1 MWPAVIWDGARAP
14 PEPLRQ
20 DLFIADPEKPIRAEL
35 FSVERLEQHARS
47 LAEAQP
53 VGKYPRRRRPLP
65 ACLRDN
71 AKILVESFREIA
83 RSAQAHRPITPGG
96 EWLLDNFHVVEE
108 QIREIK
114 NGLPTDYYR
123 ELPKLIEGPLAGYPR
138 IYGIAWALVAHTDSA
153 FDREKLVRFID
164 AYQQVTPLTI
174 GELWAIAVTLRL
186 TLIENLRRLA
196 QSIVRRARETETA
209 DAIADRVLAAPG
221 DETLQLIVN
230 ELSERQL
237 TAAAIS
243 CLEQKLRDR
252 DGYGAKFLQWLG
264 ERIARQG
271 MSIEQ
276 IVREEY
282 QTQGA
287 VNVSV
292 RNVITSMRLLSDI
305 DWTEFV
311 ESISLV
317 DRVLAADS
325 DFEAMEFVTRDQY
338 RAVIEKLARG
348 SAHSELEIA
357 RSVITKVRTAEKNNS
372 PSRERDPGYYLIA
385 KGRTA
390 LEDELGYRPSAR
402 DAIRRTISRGG
413 MGLYLSVF
421 VAITAALIFLA
432 WRSVSGVLP
441 SEALIVAAVATLA
454 FVPASDLAMALVNR
468 LVTQRLGPA
477 CLPGM
482 ALRGGIPDSLRTL
495 LAVPVLLSDKDSIEH
510 QVRNLEVHYLSNT
523 DRNLLFALLS
533 DFEDSDTETEPRDE
547 TLLSTAQQAIDE
559 LNAHYGEQRF
569 FLLHRRRCW
578 NAAQDKWMGW
588 ERKRGKLHELNRLI
602 RGATDT
608 SFIRVSPAFAQAAAN
623 TRYVITLDA
632 DTRLPRGAATRL
644 IGKMAHPLNRPVIDP
659 HLCRVTEGHGIL
671 QPRVTPSLPP
681 SRQSSLFQW
690 AFSGPNGLDPYAFA
704 VSDVYQDLFDE
715 GSYVGKGIYD
725 IDAFETVLHQ
735 RIPENTVLSHDLL
748 EGTFARAALASDV
761 EVVEEFPSRYDVEA
775 RRQHRWMRGD
785 WQLLPWIFAR
795 GYNLFG
801 DKKRACIPL
810 LARWKMLDNLRRS
823 LSAPA
828 LLLALL
834 WGWTL
839 PAPADIRWTLFM
851 LAAIVAPPLL
861 PLVTAIIPHRVGI
874 SRRTHIR
881 NLAQDFTLACTQIV
895 FVFTFLARA
904 AYLSLDAIV
913 RTTFRLFVSRK
924 HLLEWVS
931 FARSNLTS
939 RSSLGGLAFQLAG
952 SIAFAGIAAAVIL
965 ATQSTNA
972 PFASAFLALWALSPL
987 IARWASAPRDVEA
1000 YRGIDEDEQK
1010 QLRLI
1015 ARQTWRFFETFV
1027 TADDNHLPPDNFQ
1040 EDPKPV
1046 VAHRTSPTNIGLY
1059 LMSVLSAR
1067 DFGWIGTAETLDRI
1081 EATLATMD
1089 RLERYRGHF
1098 LNWYETQTLRSLEP
1112 RYVSSVDS
1120 GNLAG
1125 NLIILKNAAREIAEH
1140 PSCGDSCFN
1149 GIADALTLLRKVCED
1164 ATQPKLRDVETC
1176 LSLIAELESAL
1187 EKKPAKLD
1195 TWLATISPCIEQLE
1209 AHAPNCGDAIAVW
1222 AKALSDCLAS
1232 HRRDLTPHSD
1242 LPTRLQ
1248 AIAEKAERMAAEMD
1262 FSFLL
1267 EQDRQLLSI
1276 GFRVDDQ
1283 ALDSG
1288 AYDLLASEARL
1299 ASFLAIAKGDIPTR
1313 NWFRLG
1319 RTMMPLRH
1327 GSVLLSWSGSMFEY
1341 LMPTMIMREP
1351 AGSLLAQSNR
1361 LAVWRQIGYGRE
1373 LGIPWGISESQYNA
1387 RDREQNYQ
1395 YTGFGVPDL
1404 GLKRGLSE
1412 NTVVAPYATGLA
1424 AMIAPAAALKNYA
1437 RLARI
1442 GACGHYGWY
1451 EAVDYTPARIPE
1463 GASYVIVKSYMA
1475 HHQAMSI
1482 IGIANVVHDGR
1493 IRERFHAEPMV
1504 QATELLLQERMPR
1517 DVSVARPPPELKT
1530 GAVVLYESAPPA
1542 QRRYATAFTQTPR
1555 THLLS
1560 NGSYALM
1567 LTAAGSGYSRW
1578 GDFAITRWREDVTR
1592 DQWGSY
1598 IYLRDARSGATWSA
1612 GFQPC
1617 GTEPDTYEAMFAED
1631 RCTITRN
1638 DLALTTTLEIAVSP
1652 EDDAEVRRVSITNH
1666 GSRTR
1671 EIDVTSY
1678 AELALARPADDI
1690 AHPAFS
1696 KMFVETEFD
1705 QELGALFAHRRPR
1718 GSGDPQI
1725 WAAHLSV
1732 VEGQTLG
1739 EVQYETDRARFL
1751 GRNRAARSPGAVAD
1765 GWPLSNT
1772 VGAVLDPVFS
1782 LRRRVSIPRGQTVT
1796 VAFWTIAAA
1805 TREDVEA
1812 LADKHRDAASF
1823 TRAITLAATQSQSLL
1838 QYLNIAPDEAQLF
1851 QKLANCVVYPQT
1863 ALRAPQ
1869 EVLRNAGPASS
1880 LWPLGISGDL
1890 PIVVLRIDEAEDI
1903 DIARQILRAH
1913 SYWRAKL
1920 LAVDLVVLN
1929 DRAAS
1934 YAQDLQTAL
1943 DGIVR
1948 VHAERMGT
1956 QAGNIYLLRTDLLQA
1971 GAREKL
1977 LAAARVILS
1986 NRRGK
1991 LAEQVERALDDKPVT
2006 PPRSRKIAVVKPE
2019 TAPAKLPKLEYA
2031 NGFGGFTAD
2040 GREYAIVM
2048 EGGQLTPAP
2057 WVNVIANPGFGFQVS
2072 GGGAGFTWSANSQ
2085 QNQITAWSND
2095 PVTNESAEILY
2106 LRDLETGEVWSPTAY
2121 PVRDPGSR
2129 YVAYHGHGYSRFEHA
2144 SRGIDIELTQFVP
2157 LKDPIK
2163 ISRLKL
2169 VNRSTRARKLSLT
2182 AYVEWS
2188 LGPNRPKSQPYIL
2201 TEIDPRTSAMF
2212 AQNPWSEDFNAQIA
2226 FLDMQGRQTAWT
2238 ADRSEFLG
2246 RNGTPEMPW
2255 ALMGDTALSM
2265 RTGAGLDACGALQTE
2280 IRLAPGEEVEL
2291 VVTLGQAA
2299 SRADA
2304 QSLVSRI
2311 RQTDVKASLN
2321 EVKTFW
2327 DETLGTVEVKTPD
2340 RAMDFLL
2347 NRWLLYQTL
2356 SCRMWARAGFY
2367 QASGAYGFRDQLQ
2380 DCMALCVSHPGRARH
2395 HILRTAARQFV
2406 EGDVQHWWLPE
2417 TGKGVRTT
2425 ISDDRA
2431 WLAYTVAH
2439 YVDVTGD
2446 VAILDEQVPFLEGQQ
2461 LKPGEHE
2468 AFFLPQQSH
2477 DTAPLY
2483 EHCARALDLCLAVG
2497 VHGLPL
2503 MGTGDW
2509 NDGMNR
2515 VGEQGRGESI
2525 WLGWFLLDVLKKF
2538 IPLAEARG
2546 DGKRAATWLLHTNV
2560 LKDSIE
2566 DNGWDGDWYRRAYY
2580 DDETPLGSVANAEC
2594 RIDSIAQSWGV
2605 LSGAA
2610 DSARAARAMQ
2620 AVDKYLVR
2628 GADQLVL
2635 LFAPP
2640 FVSTAHDPGYIKGYP
2655 AGLRENGGQYTHGA
2669 TWTVAAFAELGNG
2682 NRAGELF
2689 AMLNPINH
2697 ARSRTAAQRYRVE
2710 PYVVAGD
2717 VYSMPPHVGRGGW
2730 TWYTGSAGWMYRVGI
2745 EWILGLRV
2753 KADRLLLDP
2762 CIPSHWPGFEA
2773 IVRHKG
2779 AVYEITIENPNGLCK
2794 GIAELYLD
2802 GEPVEGS
2809 AIPFV
2814 PGGGT
2819 HKVRAIIGEARAIAQ
2834 HAANAA
2840 Q

>member
-1 MWPAVIWDGARAP
+1 M
-14 PEPLRQ
+14 RQ
-20 DLFIADPEKPIRAEL
+20 DIFIADPEKPIRAEL

-47 LAEAQP
+47 LAEAQS
-53 VGKYPRRRRPLP
+53 VAKAVRKRRPLP
-65 ACLRDN
+65 HRLRDN
-71 AKILVESFREIA
+71 AKILVDSFREIA
-83 RSAQAHRPITPGG
+83 RSAQAHRPITPAG

-108 QIREIK
+108 QIREIR
-114 NGLPTDYYR
+114 NDLPADYYGQ
-123 ELPKLIEGPLAGYPR
+123 LPKLTEGPLAGYPR

-153 FDREKLVRFID
+153 FDREKLIRFVD

-174 GELWAIAVTLRL
+174 GELWALAVTLRL

-196 QSIVRRARETETA
+196 QSIVRRARQTEDA
-209 DAIADRVLAAPG
+209 DAIADRALTAPG
-221 DETLQLIVN
+221 EETLKHIIE
-230 ELSERQL
+230 ELSERAL
-237 TAAAIS
+237 SAATIS
-243 CLEQKLRDR
+243 RLEQKLRDR
-252 DGYGAKFLQWLG
+252 DGYGARFLQWMG
-264 ERIARQG
+264 EKIAAQG

-338 RAVIEKLARG
+338 RRIVEKLARG
-348 SAHSELEIA
+348 SACSELDVA
-357 RSVITKVRTAEKNNS
+357 RAVATRVRAAENGAR
-372 PSRERDPGYYLIA
+372 PPRECDPGYYLLS
-385 KGRTA
+385 KGRRP
-390 LEDELGYRPSAR
+390 LEEELGYRPSAR
-402 DAIRRTISRGG
+402 DAIRRFISRGG
-413 MGLYLSVF
+413 MGLYLSMFWVL
-421 VAITAALIFLA
+421 TAGIAFFA
-432 WRSVSGVLP
+432 WWSVSDVV
-441 SEALIVAAVATLA
+441 SHEALAIAGVIILA
-454 FVPASDLAMALVNR
+454 LEPASDFAMALVNR
-468 LVTQRLGPA
+468 LITQRMGPA

-482 ALRGGIPDSLRTL
+482 ALRDGIPDSLRTL
-495 LAVPVLLSDKDSIEH
+495 LVVPVLLSNEDAIENH
-510 QVRNLEVHYLSNT
+510 VRDLEVHYLSNT
-523 DRNLLFALLS
+523 DRNLFLALLS
-533 DFEDSDTETEPRDE
+533 DWEDSNTETGGRDVE
-547 TLLSTAQQAIDE
+547 LKAAAQKGIDD
-559 LNAHYGEQRF
+559 LNARYGEQRF

-578 NAAQDKWMGW
+578 NPAQGKWMGW
-588 ERKRGKLHELNRLI
+588 ERKRGKLHELNRLL

-608 SFIRVSPAFAQAAAN
+608 SFITVPTGFAQTAAN

-632 DTRLPRGAATRL
+632 DTRLPRGSATRL
-644 IGKMAHPLNRPVIDP
+644 VGKMAHPLNRPVIDP
-659 HLCRVTEGHGIL
+659 ALCRVVEGHGIL

-725 IDAFETVLHQ
+725 VDAFETVLHQ

-748 EGTFARAALASDV
+748 EGTFTRAALASDV

-785 WQLLPWIFAR
+785 WQLLPWIFSR
-795 GYNLFG
+795 GYDQVG
-801 DKKRACIPL
+801 DKKHAHIPL

-839 PAPADIRWTLFM
+839 PAPADIRWTLFV
-851 LAAIVAPPLL
+851 LAAIVLPPLL

-881 NLAQDFTLACTQIV
+881 NLAHDFTLAFTQII
-895 FVFTFLARA
+895 FVITFLARA

-913 RTTFRLFVSRK
+913 RTAFRLFVSRK

-931 FARSNLTS
+931 FARSNLDR
-939 RSSLGGLAFQLAG
+939 RSTLRGLAMQLAG
-952 SIAFAGIAAAVIL
+952 AIAFAGVTAAIIL
-965 ATQSTNA
+965 TTQPSNA
-972 PFASAFLALWALSPL
+972 PFASAFLALWALSPV
-987 IARWASAPRDVEA
+987 IARWASAPRDIEA
-1000 YRGIDEDEQK
+1000 YRDIDEDERK
-1010 QLRLI
+1010 ELRLI
-1015 ARQTWRFFETFV
+1015 ARRTWRFFESFV
-1027 TADDNHLPPDNFQ
+1027 TAEENHLPPDNFQ

-1059 LMSVLSAR
+1059 LVSVLAAR
-1067 DFGWIGTAETLDRI
+1067 DFGWIGTAEALERI
-1081 EATLATMD
+1081 EATFATMEK
-1089 RLERYRGHF
+1089 LERYRGHF
-1098 LNWYETQTLRSLEP
+1098 LNWYETQRLQSLEP

-1125 NLIILKNAAREIAEH
+1125 NLIILKNAALEIAQA
-1140 PSCGDSCFN
+1140 PPDDASCFS
-1149 GIADALTLLRKVCED
+1149 GVADALALLRQACED
-1164 ATQPKLRDVETC
+1164 APQPKQREIES
-1176 LSLIAELESAL
+1176 SLTLISELEQAL
-1187 EKKPAKLD
+1187 HRKPTGVTGLES
-1195 TWLATISPCIEQLE
+1195 WLTGISPHLAQLNE
-1209 AHAPNCGDAIAVW
+1209 HSSHCKESVSIW
-1222 AKALSDCLAS
+1222 TKALSDCVES
-1232 HRRDLTPHSD
+1232 HRRDLDPAPD
-1242 LPTRLQ
+1242 LVERLH
-1248 AIAEKAERMAAEMD
+1248 ALAAKAERMALEMD
-1262 FSFLL
+1262 FTFLL
-1267 EQDRQLLSI
+1267 EEDRQLLSI

-1283 ALDSG
+1283 ALDGS

-1299 ASFLAIAKGDIPTR
+1299 ASFFAIAKGDIPTR

-1341 LMPTMIMREP
+1341 LMPTMVMREP

-1373 LGIPWGISESQYNA
+1373 LGVPWGISESQYNA
-1387 RDREQNYQ
+1387 RDREQSYQ

-1412 NTVVAPYATGLA
+1412 NTVVAPYASGLA
-1424 AMIAPAAALKNYA
+1424 AMVAPAAALKNYA

-1442 GACGHYGWY
+1442 GARGHYGWY

-1463 GASYVIVKSYMA
+1463 GASYVVVKSYMA
-1475 HHQAMSI
+1475 HHQAMTVV
-1482 IGIANVVHDGR
+1482 GIANVVHDGR

-1530 GAVVLYESAPPA
+1530 GAVVLYQSAPPA
-1542 QRRYATAFTQTPR
+1542 QRRYTTPYTQTPR

-1578 GDFAITRWREDVTR
+1578 GDFAISRWREDATR
-1592 DQWGSY
+1592 DHWGSF

-1612 GFQPC
+1612 GYQPC
-1617 GTEPDTYEAMFAED
+1617 ATEPDSYEVTFSED
-1631 RCTITRN
+1631 RCAIVRN
-1638 DLALTTTLEIAVSP
+1638 DLALMTTLEIAVSP

-1678 AELALARPADDI
+1678 AELVLARPADDL

-1705 QELGALFAHRRPR
+1705 HELSALFAHRRPR

-1751 GRNRAARSPGAVAD
+1751 GRNRAARSPAAVSD

-1796 VAFWTIAAA
+1796 VAFWTIAGH
-1805 TREDVEA
+1805 TREDVAA
-1812 LADKHRDAASF
+1812 LADKHRDAAAF
-1823 TRAITLAATQSQSLL
+1823 TRATTLAATQSQSLL
-1838 QYLNIAPDEAQLF
+1838 QYLNIAADEAQLF
-1851 QKLANCVVYPQT
+1851 QKLANCVIYPET
-1863 ALRAPQ
+1863 ALRASL
-1869 EVLRNAGPASS
+1869 ETLRNAGPAST

-1920 LAVDLVVLN
+1920 LAVDLVFIN

-1943 DGIVR
+1943 DTLVR

-1956 QAGNIYLLRTDLLQA
+1956 QGGNIYLLRSDLLNA

-1977 LAAARVILS
+1977 LAAARVVLS
-1986 NRRGK
+1986 NRRGT
-1991 LAEQVERALDDKPVT
+1991 LAEQVERVLDDKPVI
-2006 PPRSRKIAVVKPE
+2006 PPRPRKLAPVKQE
-2019 TAPAKLPKLEYA
+2019 SALASLPQLEYA
-2031 NGFGGFTAD
+2031 NGFGGFTNN

-2048 EGGQLTPAP
+2048 DGGQLTPSP
-2057 WVNVIANPGFGFQVS
+2057 WVNVIANPIFGFQVS
-2072 GGGAGFTWSANSQ
+2072 AAGAGFSWAANSQ

-2095 PVTNESAEILY
+2095 PVTNESSEILY
-2106 LRDLETGEVWSPTAY
+2106 LRDLDTGEVWSPTAY
-2121 PVRDPGSR
+2121 PVRDPQSR
-2129 YVAYHGHGYSRFEHA
+2129 HVTYHGHGYSRFEHA
-2144 SRGIDIELTQFVP
+2144 SRGIDAELLQFVP
-2157 LKDPIK
+2157 RKDPVK

-2169 VNRSTRARKLSLT
+2169 TNRTTRVRRLSVT
-2182 AYVEWS
+2182 AYVEWT
-2188 LGPNRPKSQPYIL
+2188 LGPNRQKSQNHIL
-2201 TEIDPRTSAMF
+2201 TEIDTLTSALL
-2212 AQNPWSEDFNAQIA
+2212 AQNPWSEDFNGSVA
-2226 FLDMQGRQTAWT
+2226 FLDMQGNQTSWT

-2246 RNGTPEMPW
+2246 RNGTPEKPW
-2255 ALMGDTALSM
+2255 ALTGDTPLSM
-2265 RTGAGLDACGALQTE
+2265 RTGAGLDPCGAMQTE
-2280 IRLAPGEEVEL
+2280 LRLAPGAEAEIIVM
-2291 VVTLGQAA
+2291 LGETT

-2304 QSLVSRI
+2304 QSLIVAMRNA
-2311 RQTDVKASLN
+2311 DLDASLD
-2321 EVKTFW
+2321 EVKNFW
-2327 DETLGTVEVKTPD
+2327 DETLGTIEVKTPD
-2340 RAMDFLL
+2340 RSMDLML

-2380 DCMALCVSHPGRARH
+2380 DCMALCVSHPEIARH

-2431 WLAYTVAH
+2431 WLAYVVAR
-2439 YVDVTGD
+2439 YIDATGD
-2446 VAILDEQVPFLEGQQ
+2446 RAILEENVPFLEGQQ

-2468 AFFLPQQSH
+2468 AFFQPQQSNQS
-2477 DTAPLY
+2477 APLY
-2483 EHCARALDLCLAVG
+2483 EHCARGLDLCLPVG
-2497 VHGLPL
+2497 AHGLPL

-2515 VGEQGRGESI
+2515 VGEGGKGESI
-2525 WLGWFLLDVLKKF
+2525 WLGWFVYDVLKKF
-2538 IPLAEARG
+2538 IPFAEARS
-2546 DGKRAATWLLHTNV
+2546 DGKRAATWLLHTTV
-2560 LKDSIE
+2560 LKDALE

-2610 DSARAARAMQ
+2610 EPARAARAMQ

-2628 GADQLVL
+2628 GGDQLLL
-2635 LFAPP
+2635 LFTPP

-2669 TWTVAAFAELGNG
+2669 MWTIAAFAELGMG

-2689 AMLNPINH
+2689 SMLNPINH

-2710 PYVVAGD
+2710 PYVAVGD
-2717 VYSMPPHVGRGGW
+2717 VYSVPPHVGRGGW
-2730 TWYTGSAGWMYRVGI
+2730 SWYSGSAGWMYRVGI

-2753 KADRLLLDP
+2753 KGDHLHLEP
-2762 CIPSHWPGFEA
+2762 CIPSHWPGFDA
-2773 IVRHKG
+2773 VLRHKG
-2779 AVYEITIENPNGLCK
+2779 STYEIHVENPHGLCK

-2802 GEPVEGS
+2802 GAPLDEPL
-2809 AIPFV
+2809 IPLAQD
-2814 PGGGT
+2814 GHT
-2819 HKVRAIIGEARAIAQ
+2819 HQIRAVIGEARILSQ
-2834 HAANAA
+2834 QTANAA